1 MDDRTARLNYI
12 EDRLKDPTISWAET
26 QLLLGEKYELEN
38 NIVRMT
44 KTKMDY
50 YEQLQNDNKRLVR
63 FELIVEDDGFDF
75 EHEGYFDTKEELIE
89 YLNKHF

>member
-1 MDDRTARLNYI
+1 MDDKAARLNYI

-38 NIVRMT
+38 NIVRIT
-44 KTKMDY
+44 KTEMDY

-63 FELIVEDDGFDF
+63 FELMVED